1 MQEKY
6 FVTLYTENQIGL
18 LNRITNIFTRRQIN
32 IESLTTSQS
41 EIVGVYKFTIL
52 VFAPKERVEKV
63 ISQLEKQID
72 VIRAFYH
79 QPHETIYQEV
89 ALYKISLEKADEMQA
104 ELYAI
109 TRKSHAKIVS
119 VSSQIIVIE
128 KTGHPSETEALLNE
142 LRPFGVLQFV
152 RSGCVAISKDRM
164 EVTKLLS

>member
-41 EIVGVYKFTIL
+41 EIEGVYKFTIL
-52 VFAPKERVEKV
+52 VFAPQERVEKV

-72 VIRAFYH
+72 VIKAFFHLPH
-79 QPHETIYQEV
+79 QTVYQEI
-89 ALYKISLEKADEMQA
+89 AMYKVSLEKADIQINSLDEVV
-104 ELYAI
+104 
-109 TRKSHAKIVS
+109 RKSEAKIIS
-119 VSSQIIVIE
+119 LSKEFIIIE

-142 LRPFGVLQFV
+142 LRPFGILQFV
-152 RSGCVAISKDRM
+152 RSGCVAITKDRM
-164 EVTKLLS
+164 EVRKLLS